1 MKEFSKHQYNIGAV
15 ARLTQI
21 HAETIRVWERRYE
34 LVVPERTDTGRRVY
48 SEGDIERLLLVK
60 QLTELGHAVSG
71 LADLSNDSLK
81 ELLTSSQ
88 ATHNINPPSASSPC
102 RVVFADGALKIRLAR
117 NLSMYTDIELVELG
131 ELNHSD
137 AADVLVISLATVG
150 KDSLSSCQLHA
161 QRLSCRSTIVVYS
174 FGQPSAIKQLN
185 QAGITCLKNPVSAN
199 EIREACKAVGKKKN
213 VPQSILNEKIS
224 SRRFSEEQLAKVATL
239 KGSIACECPNHLAEL
254 IISLC
259 AFEEYSRECEN
270 ANPRDAI
277 IHKQLHQATSHART
291 ILEESLTRLIE
302 IEGIEV

>member
-1 MKEFSKHQYNIGAV
+1 M
-15 ARLTQI
+15 
-21 HAETIRVWERRYE
+21 
-34 LVVPERTDTGRRVY
+34 Y
-48 SEGDIERLLLVK
+48 SEDDIAKLLLVK

-71 LADLSNDSLK
+71 LADLSNNSLK

-102 RVVFADGALKIRLAR
+102 RVVFADEALKIRLAR
-117 NLSMYTDIELVELG
+117 DLSMYTDIELVDLG
-131 ELNHSD
+131 ELNNSD

-161 QRLSCRSTIVVYS
+161 KKSSCRSTIVVYS
-174 FGQPSAIKQLN
+174 FGQPSAIKLLN

-199 EIREACKAVGKKKN
+199 EIREASKAAGKIKN
-213 VPQSILNEKIS
+213 VHQSILNEKIS

-270 ANPRDAI
+270 ANPRDAV
-277 IHKQLHQATSHART
+277 IHHELHQATGKARA